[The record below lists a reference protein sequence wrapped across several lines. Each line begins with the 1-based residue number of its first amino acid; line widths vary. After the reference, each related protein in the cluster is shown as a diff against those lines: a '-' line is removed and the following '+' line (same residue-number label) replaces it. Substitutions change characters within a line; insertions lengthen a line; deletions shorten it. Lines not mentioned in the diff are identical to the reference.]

1 FGAWLLISVALCM
14 EPAAAALALP
24 LNPDAVRI
32 VGIVALLA
40 YLGTV
45 LLVGRDGRQFS
56 VFGHALWLPD

>member
-1 FGAWLLISVALCM
+1 
-14 EPAAAALALP
+14 

-56 VFGHALWLPD
+56 VFGHALGCPTAAP